1 MPSET
6 VGDVVIDTPDEI
18 ATETEDTTAETPET
32 APEAE
37 ADAESEAEAQPE
49 GEATEVD
56 EIVLAGEDA
65 KPREKESEPIRMI
78 RKEIREKEKR
88 IRELEEK
95 LQQTQPT
102 PSAPKLG
109 PRPKPEDFDFDD
121 EKYEAAMEDYTRRK
135 LEVEQSAK
143 EAQRR
148 AEEQQKTWS
157 SKVERMQSRIAEI
170 KMDDDEKD
178 AAVFAVKSTLTPLQ
192 QTALIQGSSDPA
204 ALTIAIG
211 SRPEKLKELA
221 GITDLVQFAVA
232 LGRVEAQMSVQK
244 RKPATQP
251 ERKIVDT
258 ARGAPVELQ
267 RNRLLEQSE
276 STGDLT
282 SLVDSLRNSKSRK

>member
-18 ATETEDTTAETPET
+18 EIETETANEETPET
-32 APEAE
+32 ASEPEAEPEPTPEGEPEAE
-37 ADAESEAEAQPE
+37 AH
-49 GEATEVD
+49 EVD
-56 EIVLAGEDA
+56 EITLAGEEA
-65 KPREKESEPIRMI
+65 KPREKESEPIRVI
-78 RKEIREKEKR
+78 RREIREKEKR

-121 EKYEAAMEDYTRRK
+121 EKYEAAMEEYTRRK

-157 SKVERMQSRIAEI
+157 AKVERMQSRIAEI

-251 ERKIVDT
+251 ERKIADT

-282 SLVDSLRNSKSRK
+282 SLVDSLRNSKARK